1 MIIIGVKTELYPYN
15 IKFMAENNNP
25 IENKEEKD
33 EEEEAKSPQKK
44 KRFKSKSGRKIDYK
58 GKRSQFK
65 FK

>member
-1 MIIIGVKTELYPYN
+1 MTKDETSQE
-15 IKFMAENNNP
+15 K
-25 IENKEEKD
+25 IEEEKEE
-33 EEEEAKSPQKK
+33 ETSCPRK